1 MGEDSDGSVDGEK
14 TLDGEDLET
23 ENFDDE
29 ENIAFSDDDDDDLEP
44 APTKKSKFSMKKA
57 PKSKANDMQSLL
69 ASADDFSA
77 MIDENMRAEMAT
89 DTAGAIFN
97 KDKSHAKQMKWE
109 TKKLSKHKRGKK

>member
-23 ENFDDE
+23 EDFDE

-44 APTKKSKFSMKKA
+44 VSAKKSKFSMKKA